1 MANQGYFI
9 ISDAQ
14 YSILQTWNM
23 AGSVTD
29 IEGNNCVYHC
39 VSDWY
44 AIQAEL
50 IDKFDAT
57 WEDLDETNDVG
68 QDQYDIIEAS
78 VQYMY
83 YSAET
88 RTWFPA

>member
-29 IEGNNCVYHC
+29 IDGYHC

-44 AIQAEL
+44 EIQATL
-50 IDKFDAT
+50 IAKFDET
-57 WEDLDETNDVG
+57 WEDEDETNDVG
-68 QDQYDIIEAS
+68 QDTYDIIEAS

-88 RTWFPA
+88 HTWFPA